1 MEATEY
7 ANKFGKL
14 LIEYGRDNTFRDFLK
29 LTEGKFKD
37 AENIKLSNELKDFTP
52 EQLETVKKLILLHI
66 DDTIH
71 NFLWMIE
78 QNNEDFDIVVK
89 KDGEWSTMDK
99 ESDGLYGESYGED
112 GWIAKYSKYYSPN
125 LDGETIDATP

>member
-1 MEATEY
+1 MKATEY

-14 LIEYGRDNTFRDFLK
+14 LMEYGRDNTFWGVLGKIEGTLK
-29 LTEGKFKD
+29 SKKSLE
-37 AENIKLSNELKDFTP
+37 LSSELKDFTP
-52 EQLETVKKLILLHI
+52 QQLETVKKLTLSVI
-66 DDTIH
+66 DNTIH

-112 GWIAKYSKYYSPN
+112 GWIEKYSKFPSSFS
-125 LDGETIDATP
+125 